1 MYKKSIK
8 SQLLISWKKTKH
20 YYDKLNIYIDINY
33 TMKKYFF
40 LSSLIVMLSVLTA
53 CWNNENTE
61 EEIITT
67 DNNETINTDINE
79 EYTAPAKKIPN
90 EEIFASDINTALQEL
105 AAQALYC
112 ETGKTIT
119 NFAILWSWEL
129 ENWNQ
134 KYYWVAESVGY
145 VPIEWGSL
153 QSTCYRIAPLAMEF
167 TSNNEQYKLIDY
179 DYVDTSKDEF
189 LIEDYK
195 PDMDWWALDEKV
207 KAIFSEEAF
216 KVWQERDYWEH
227 FPDYMDPDRKSF
239 EDRALE
245 YFGGQTEEDDE
256 IGNQE
261 ITERQ

>member
-8 SQLLISWKKTKH
+8 SQLLISWKWTKH
-20 YYDKLNIYIDINY
+20 YYDNLNIYIYTKY

-40 LSSLIVMLSVLTA
+40 LSSLIIMLTILTA

-61 EEIITT
+61 EEIDTIEI
-67 DNNETINTDINE
+67 NETVTDINE
-79 EYTAPAKKIPN
+79 ESTTLTKKIPN

-119 NFAILWSWEL
+119 NFAILWSWKL
-129 ENWNQ
+129 ENWDLE
-134 KYYWVAESVGY
+134 YYWVAESVGY
-145 VPIEWGSL
+145 VPWEWGSL

-167 TSNNEQYKLIDY
+167 STDYKRYKLIDY
-179 DYVDTSKDEF
+179 DYVDTTNDEF
-189 LIEDYK
+189 LIEDYR

-216 KVWQERDYWEH
+216 KVWQQRDYWEH

-239 EDRALE
+239 EDRAYE

-256 IGNQE
+256 IDNQE
-261 ITERQ
+261 ITEEE

>member
-1 MYKKSIK
+1 
-8 SQLLISWKKTKH
+8 
-20 YYDKLNIYIDINY
+20 
-33 TMKKYFF
+33 MKKYFF
-40 LSSLIVMLSVLTA
+40 LSSLVIMLSVLTA
-53 CWNNENTE
+53 CRNNENIN
-61 EEIITT
+61 EEINTT
-67 DNNETINTDINE
+67 ENNETITDINE
-79 EYTAPAKKIPN
+79 ESTTPTKKITN

-119 NFAILWSWEL
+119 AFAILWSGET
-129 ENWNQ
+129 ENWNL

-153 QSTCYRIAPLAMEF
+153 QSTCYRISPLAMEF
-167 TSNNEQYKLIDY
+167 STDYKRYKLIDY
-179 DYVDTSKDEF
+179 DYVDTTNDEF

-195 PDMDWWALDEKV
+195 PDMDWWTLDEKV

-239 EDRALE
+239 EDKALE
-245 YFGGQTEEDDE
+245 YFVGNIEENEE
-256 IGNQE
+256 I
-261 ITERQ
+261 

>member
-1 MYKKSIK
+1 
-8 SQLLISWKKTKH
+8 
-20 YYDKLNIYIDINY
+20 
-33 TMKKYFF
+33 MKKYFF
-40 LSSLIVMLSVLTA
+40 LSSLIIMLSVLTA
-53 CWNNENTE
+53 CWNKENTN
-61 EEIITT
+61 EEINTT
-67 DNNETINTDINE
+67 DNNGTITDINE
-79 EYTAPAKKIPN
+79 ESTTPTKKIPN
-90 EEIFASDINTALQEL
+90 ESIIASDINTALQEL

-145 VPIEWGSL
+145 VPWEWTSL

-167 TSNNEQYKLIDY
+167 TSNDNQYKLIDY
-179 DYVDTSKDEF
+179 DYVDTTNDEF

-195 PDMDWWALDEKV
+195 PEMDWWALDEKV

-239 EDRALE
+239 EDRAYE
-245 YFGGQTEEDDE
+245 YFGGLSEENEE
-256 IGNQE
+256 I
-261 ITERQ
+261 